1 MTDILALLQ
10 CLHPYLTKTA
20 MRQMSHILPA
30 IITMT
35 GRVTMLGISRWTEK
49 GGSYRTIQ
57 RFYTRAIP
65 WALIFWL
72 FVRQHLV
79 QPGGTYLL
87 AGDES
92 VVTKSGKATF
102 GLDRFF
108 ASLAGKVI
116 PSLAFFALSLIDV
129 EQRRSYPTAVEQ
141 VVRSETAKAVSQA
154 QKKERKKKTQKRATG
169 SKPTGCPKGSRNQ
182 NKSQV
187 VWTPELRL
195 IHNMIQKQ
203 LCLIGQWLT
212 ITHLLLDGK
221 FGHNNAVQMA
231 LGCGLHLVSKLRH
244 DAALYL
250 PYDGPYSGHGPH
262 RKYGDKIN
270 YAAIPAEYLKE
281 TSTQDDIQTYIYQA
295 TMLHKGFAA
304 RLNVVIIR
312 KHNVKTDRW
321 AQVLL
326 FSSDLD
332 LTYAQLIDYYS
343 LRFQIEFNFRE
354 AKQYW
359 GLEDF
364 MNVQETAV
372 TNAANLSLFLVNVA
386 QVLMRHFRQQ
396 YADFNVLDL
405 KAFFRGRKYVAETL
419 KLLPEKPEPILI
431 SHILEQV
438 SQLGSIHYAP
448 SSSIAT

>member
-1 MTDILALLQ
+1 MSGII
-10 CLHPYLTKTA
+10 PA
-20 MRQMSHILPA
+20 MV
-30 IITMT
+30 TMT

-49 GGSYRTIQ
+49 GGSYRTVQ
-57 RFYTRAIP
+57 RFYTTAIP

-79 QPGGTYLL
+79 QAGGTYLL

-92 VVTKSGKATF
+92 VVTKAGKKTF

-116 PSLAFFALSLIDV
+116 PGLAFFALSLI
-129 EQRRSYPTAVEQ
+129 EIEKRRSYPTMVEQ
-141 VVRSETAKAVSQA
+141 VVRNKA
-154 QKKERKKKTQKRATG
+154 KKEVTSSKKTGKNAKKKGATTRIKKAG
-169 SKPTGCPKGSRNQ
+169 RPKGSRNRD
-182 NKSQV
+182 KTQV
-187 VWTPELRL
+187 VWTAELRL

-203 LCLIGQWLT
+203 LCLVGQWLS

-221 FGHNNAVQMA
+221 FGHNNALQMT
-231 LGCGLHLVSKLRH
+231 LSCGLHLVSKLRH
-244 DAALYL
+244 DAALYF
-250 PYDGPYSGHGPH
+250 PYEGAYSGHGPY

-270 YAAIPAEYLKE
+270 YEMIPDRYMKQSE
-281 TSTQDDIQTYIYQA
+281 TQDNIQTDIYQA
-295 TMLHKGFAA
+295 TMRHKEFAA

-312 KHNVKTDRW
+312 KTNLKTGKW
-321 AQVLL
+321 AKVIL
-326 FSSDLD
+326 FSSDLT
-332 LTYAQLIDYYS
+332 LTWEQIIDYYS

-372 TNAANLSLFLVNVA
+372 TNAANLSLFMVNFA
-386 QVLMRHFRQQ
+386 QLLMSPFRQE

-405 KAFFRGRKYVAETL
+405 KAFFRGHKYVTETL
-419 KLLPEKPEPILI
+419 KWLPQKPEPILMA
-431 SHILEQV
+431 HIFEQV

-448 SSSIAT
+448 TSSYPA

>member
-1 MTDILALLQ
+1 
-10 CLHPYLTKTA
+10 

-169 SKPTGCPKGSRNQ
+169 SKPTGRPKGSRNQ

-270 YAAIPAEYLKE
+270 HAAIPAEYLKE

>member
-169 SKPTGCPKGSRNQ
+169 SKPTGRPKGSRNQ

-270 YAAIPAEYLKE
+270 HAAIPAEYLKE

>member
-169 SKPTGCPKGSRNQ
+169 SKPTGRPKGSRNQ

-270 YAAIPAEYLKE
+270 YAAIPAEYLKASV
-281 TSTQDDIQTYIYQA
+281 TS
-295 TMLHKGFAA
+295 
-304 RLNVVIIR
+304 
-312 KHNVKTDRW
+312 
-321 AQVLL
+321 
-326 FSSDLD
+326 
-332 LTYAQLIDYYS
+332 
-343 LRFQIEFNFRE
+343 
-354 AKQYW
+354 
-359 GLEDF
+359 
-364 MNVQETAV
+364 
-372 TNAANLSLFLVNVA
+372 
-386 QVLMRHFRQQ
+386 
-396 YADFNVLDL
+396 
-405 KAFFRGRKYVAETL
+405 
-419 KLLPEKPEPILI
+419 
-431 SHILEQV
+431 
-438 SQLGSIHYAP
+438 
-448 SSSIAT
+448 

>member
-270 YAAIPAEYLKE
+270 HAAIPAEYLKE

>member
-10 CLHPYLTKTA
+10 CLQPYLTKTTI
-20 MRQMSHILPA
+20 RQMNCLVPA

-49 GGSYRTIQ
+49 GGSYRTVQ
-57 RFYTRAIP
+57 RFYTTAIP

-72 FVRQHLV
+72 FVCQHLV
-79 QPGGTYLL
+79 KAAGNYLL
-87 AGDES
+87 AGDET
-92 VVTKSGKATF
+92 VVTKSGKITF

-108 ASLAGKVI
+108 GSLAGKVI
-116 PSLAFFALSLIDV
+116 PGLAFFALSLIDI
-129 EQRRSYPTAVEQ
+129 EKRRSYPTMVEQ
-141 VVRSETAKAVSQA
+141 VIRSQA
-154 QKKERKKKTQKRATG
+154 KKTTAQAKKKTKKRKKRGSATKTKKAG
-169 SKPTGCPKGSRNQ
+169 RPKGSRNRD
-182 NKSQV
+182 KTQV
-187 VWTPELRL
+187 VWTAELRL

-203 LCLIGQWLT
+203 LCLVGRRLT

-231 LGCGLHLVSKLRH
+231 RNCGLHLVSKLRH
-244 DAALYL
+244 DAALYF
-250 PYDGPYSGHGPH
+250 PYDGPYSGHGPY

-270 YAAIPAEYLKE
+270 YEAIPDCHLKQ
-281 TSTQDDIQTYIYQA
+281 TRILDDIQTDIYQA
-295 TMLHKGFAA
+295 KMLHKDFAA

-312 KHNVKTDRW
+312 KRHIKTGKW
-321 AQVLL
+321 AKVIL
-326 FSSDLD
+326 FSSDLN
-332 LTYAQLIDYYS
+332 LTWEQIIDYYS

-372 TNAANLSLFLVNVA
+372 TNAANLSLFMVNVA
-386 QVLMRHFRQQ
+386 QVLMGHFREE
-396 YADFNVLDL
+396 YTDFNVLDL
-405 KAFFRGRKYVAETL
+405 KAFFRGHKYVTETL
-419 KLLPEKPEPILI
+419 KLLPQKPEPILMTRI
-431 SHILEQV
+431 FEQV

-448 SSSIAT
+448 SSSSAA

>member
-10 CLHPYLTKTA
+10 CLHPYLTKTTL
-20 MRQMSHILPA
+20 RQMSHIMPA
-30 IITMT
+30 IIMMT

-57 RFYTRAIP
+57 RFYTTALP
-65 WALIFWL
+65 WSLIFWL

-79 QPGGTYLL
+79 QSGGRYLL

-92 VVTKSGKATF
+92 IVTKSGKATF

-116 PSLAFFALSLIDV
+116 PGLAFFALALIDV
-129 EQRRSYPTAVEQ
+129 EQRRSYPTMVEQ
-141 VVRSETAKAVSQA
+141 VVHRQAEKATSPA
-154 QKKERKKKTQKRATG
+154 QKKAKKSVVRPQKAGR
-169 SKPTGCPKGSRNQ
+169 PKGSCNRD
-182 NKSQV
+182 KTQV
-187 VWTPELRL
+187 VWTAELRL
-195 IHNMIQKQ
+195 IHTMLQKQ
-203 LCLIGQWLT
+203 LCLVGRWMT

-231 LGCGLHLVSKLRH
+231 LRCGLELVSKLRH

-250 PYDGPYSGHGPH
+250 PYAGPYSGHGPY

-270 YAAIPAEYLKE
+270 YAAIPDEFLQE
-281 TSTQDDIQTYIYQA
+281 TSTQDDIQTHIYQA
-295 TMLHKGFAA
+295 ALLHKEFAA

-312 KHNVKTDRW
+312 KHNLKTGKW
-321 AQVLL
+321 AQVIL
-326 FSSDLD
+326 FSSDLK
-332 LTYAQLIDYYS
+332 LTYAQIIDYYS

-359 GLEDF
+359 GWEDF
-364 MNVQETAV
+364 MNIQETAV
-372 TNAANLSLFLVNVA
+372 TNAANLSLFMVNVA

-405 KAFFRGRKYVAETL
+405 KAFFRGHKYVAETL
-419 KLLPEKPEPILI
+419 KWLPQKPEPILMA
-431 SHILEQV
+431 HIFEHV

-448 SSSIAT
+448 SSSIPA

>member
-169 SKPTGCPKGSRNQ
+169 SKPTGRPKGSRNQ

-438 SQLGSIHYAP
+438 SQLGSIHYAH
-448 SSSIAT
+448 SISIAT

>member
-10 CLHPYLTKTA
+10 CLHPYMTKTA
-20 MRQMSHILPA
+20 LRQMSHILPA

-35 GRVTMLGISRWTEK
+35 DRVTMLGISRWTEK

-57 RFYTRAIP
+57 RFYTTAIP

-79 QPGGTYLL
+79 QPGGRYLL

-92 VVTKSGKATF
+92 VVTKSGKTTF

-116 PSLAFFALSLIDV
+116 PSLAFFALSLIDIT
-129 EQRRSYPTAVEQ
+129 QRRSYPTAVEQ
-141 VVRSETAKAVSQA
+141 VIRGEADKTASPA
-154 QKKERKKKTQKRATG
+154 KKKPRKKKAKKSAAG
-169 SKPTGCPKGSRNQ
+169 SKKAGRPKGSRNRD
-182 NKSQV
+182 KTQV
-187 VWTPELRL
+187 GWTPELRL

-203 LCLIGQWLT
+203 LCLVGQWLT

-244 DAALYL
+244 DAALYF
-250 PYDGPYSGHGPH
+250 PYDGPYGGHGPR
-262 RKYGDKIN
+262 RKYGDKLN

-295 TMLHKGFAA
+295 TMLHKEFAA
-304 RLNVVIIR
+304 QLNVVIIR
-312 KHNVKTDRW
+312 KHNVKTDKW
-321 AQVLL
+321 AQVIL
-326 FSSDLD
+326 FSSDLG
-332 LTYAQLIDYYS
+332 LTYAQVIDYYS
-343 LRFQIEFNFRE
+343 LRFQIEFNFRD

-372 TNAANLSLFLVNVA
+372 TNAANLSLFMVNVA

-405 KAFFRGRKYVAETL
+405 KAFFRGHKYVAETL
-419 KLLPEKPEPILI
+419 KLLPEKPEPILM
-431 SHILEQV
+431 SHIFEQV

-448 SSSIAT
+448 PSSMPA

>member
-141 VVRSETAKAVSQA
+141 VVRSETEKAVSQA

-169 SKPTGCPKGSRNQ
+169 SKPTGRPKGSRNQ

>member
-1 MTDILALLQ
+1 
-10 CLHPYLTKTA
+10 
-20 MRQMSHILPA
+20 
-30 IITMT
+30 
-35 GRVTMLGISRWTEK
+35 
-49 GGSYRTIQ
+49 
-57 RFYTRAIP
+57 
-65 WALIFWL
+65 
-72 FVRQHLV
+72 
-79 QPGGTYLL
+79 
-87 AGDES
+87 
-92 VVTKSGKATF
+92 
-102 GLDRFF
+102 
-108 ASLAGKVI
+108 
-116 PSLAFFALSLIDV
+116 
-129 EQRRSYPTAVEQ
+129 
-141 VVRSETAKAVSQA
+141 
-154 QKKERKKKTQKRATG
+154 
-169 SKPTGCPKGSRNQ
+169 
-182 NKSQV
+182 
-187 VWTPELRL
+187 
-195 IHNMIQKQ
+195 
-203 LCLIGQWLT
+203 
-212 ITHLLLDGK
+212 
-221 FGHNNAVQMA
+221 
-231 LGCGLHLVSKLRH
+231 
-244 DAALYL
+244 
-250 PYDGPYSGHGPH
+250 
-262 RKYGDKIN
+262 
-270 YAAIPAEYLKE
+270 
-281 TSTQDDIQTYIYQA
+281 
-295 TMLHKGFAA
+295 MLHKGFAA

>member
-169 SKPTGCPKGSRNQ
+169 SKPTGRPKGSRNQ

>member
-1 MTDILALLQ
+1 
-10 CLHPYLTKTA
+10 
-20 MRQMSHILPA
+20 
-30 IITMT
+30 
-35 GRVTMLGISRWTEK
+35 
-49 GGSYRTIQ
+49 
-57 RFYTRAIP
+57 
-65 WALIFWL
+65 LIFWL

-92 VVTKSGKATF
+92 VVTKSGKTTF

-129 EQRRSYPTAVEQ
+129 TQRRSYPTAVEQ
-141 VVRSETAKAVSQA
+141 VIRGETNKAASPAK
-154 QKKERKKKTQKRATG
+154 KKTRKKKAKKSATG
-169 SKPTGCPKGSRNQ
+169 SKKAGRPKGSRSRD
-182 NKSQV
+182 KTQV

-203 LCLIGQWLT
+203 LCLVGQWLT

-244 DAALYL
+244 DAALYF
-250 PYDGPYSGHGPH
+250 PYDGPYSGHGPR

-270 YAAIPAEYLKE
+270 YAAIPTEYLQE

-295 TMLHKGFAA
+295 TMLHKEFAA

-312 KHNVKTDRW
+312 KHNVKTDKW
-321 AQVLL
+321 AQVIL

-332 LTYAQLIDYYS
+332 LTYAQIIDYYS

-372 TNAANLSLFLVNVA
+372 TNAANLSLFMVNVA
-386 QVLMRHFRQQ
+386 QVLLRHFRQL

-405 KAFFRGRKYVAETL
+405 KAFFLGHNYVAETL

-431 SHILEQV
+431 SHIFEQV

-448 SSSIAT
+448 PSTAFQKSLS

>member
-49 GGSYRTIQ
+49 GGSYRTIP

-169 SKPTGCPKGSRNQ
+169 SKPTGRPKGSRNQ

-270 YAAIPAEYLKE
+270 HAAIPAEYLKE

>member
-1 MTDILALLQ
+1 
-10 CLHPYLTKTA
+10 

-141 VVRSETAKAVSQA
+141 VVRSETEKAVSQA

-169 SKPTGCPKGSRNQ
+169 SKPTGRPKGSRNQ

>member
-1 MTDILALLQ
+1 MIDILALLQ
-10 CLHPYLTKTA
+10 CLHPYLTKTTL
-20 MRQMSHILPA
+20 RQMSHILPA

-57 RFYTRAIP
+57 RFYNTAMP

-72 FVRQHLV
+72 FMQQHLV
-79 QPGGTYLL
+79 EPGRTYLL

-92 VVTKSGKATF
+92 IITKSGKATF

-141 VVRSETAKAVSQA
+141 VIRSQA
-154 QKKERKKKTQKRATG
+154 EKTAGQTKKKAGKKKAKKKAGR
-169 SKPTGCPKGSRNQ
+169 PKGCRNRD
-182 NKSQV
+182 KSQV
-187 VWTPELRL
+187 IWTPELRL
-195 IHNMIQKQ
+195 IHNMLQKQ
-203 LCLIGQWLT
+203 LCLIGHWLT

-221 FGHNNAVQMA
+221 FGHNNAVQMVRN
-231 LGCGLHLVSKLRH
+231 CGLHLVSKLRH
-244 DAALYL
+244 DAALYF
-250 PYDGPYSGHGPH
+250 PYAGSYSGRGPR
-262 RKYGDKIN
+262 RKYGDKLN
-270 YAAIPAEYLKE
+270 YEAIPDEYLQE
-281 TSTQDDIQTYIYQA
+281 TSSQDDIQTYIYQA
-295 TMLHKGFAA
+295 TMLHKEFAA
-304 RLNVVIIR
+304 RLNVVVIG
-312 KHNVKTDRW
+312 KHNLKTDQW
-321 AQVLL
+321 AHVVL
-326 FSSDLD
+326 FSTDLE
-332 LTYAQLIDYYS
+332 LTYAQVIDYYS

-364 MNVQETAV
+364 MNVQETTV
-372 TNAANLSLFLVNVA
+372 TNAANLSLFMVNVA

-405 KAFFRGRKYVAETL
+405 KSFFRGHKYVAEIL
-419 KLLPEKPEPILI
+419 KLLPQMPEPILMT
-431 SHILEQV
+431 HIFEQV

-448 SSSIAT
+448 PSSFPS

>member
-1 MTDILALLQ
+1 MNQLKGI
-10 CLHPYLTKTA
+10 HHVTA
-20 MRQMSHILPA
+20 
-30 IITMT
+30 ITSSAEKIYEFFT
-35 GRVTMLGISRWTEK
+35 YTLGLR
-49 GGSYRTIQ
+49 
-57 RFYTRAIP
+57 
-65 WALIFWL
+65 
-72 FVRQHLV
+72 LV
-79 QPGGTYLL
+79 
-87 AGDES
+87 
-92 VVTKSGKATF
+92 
-102 GLDRFF
+102 
-108 ASLAGKVI
+108 
-116 PSLAFFALSLIDV
+116 
-129 EQRRSYPTAVEQ
+129 
-141 VVRSETAKAVSQA
+141 
-154 QKKERKKKTQKRATG
+154 KKTV
-169 SKPTGCPKGSRNQ
+169 N
-182 NKSQV
+182 
-187 VWTPELRL
+187 
-195 IHNMIQKQ
+195 
-203 LCLIGQWLT
+203 
-212 ITHLLLDGK
+212 
-221 FGHNNAVQMA
+221 
-231 LGCGLHLVSKLRH
+231 
-244 DAALYL
+244 
-250 PYDGPYSGHGPH
+250 
-262 RKYGDKIN
+262 
-270 YAAIPAEYLKE
+270 
-281 TSTQDDIQTYIYQA
+281 QDDIQTYIYQA

>member
-10 CLHPYLTKTA
+10 CLHPYLTKTTL
-20 MRQMSHILPA
+20 RQMSHIMPA

-57 RFYTRAIP
+57 RFYTTAIP

-79 QPGGTYLL
+79 QPGRTYLL

-129 EQRRSYPTAVEQ
+129 EQRRAYPTAVEQ
-141 VVRSETAKAVSQA
+141 VICSEADKAASQA
-154 QKKERKKKTQKRATG
+154 KKKKAKKSATG
-169 SKPTGCPKGSRNQ
+169 PKKAGRPKGSRNRD
-182 NKSQV
+182 KTQV

-195 IHNMIQKQ
+195 IHNMLQKQ
-203 LCLIGQWLT
+203 LCLVGHWLT

-231 LGCGLHLVSKLRH
+231 LSCGLHLVSKLRH
-244 DAALYL
+244 DAALYF
-250 PYDGPYSGHGPH
+250 PYEEPYSGHGPR
-262 RKYGDKIN
+262 RKYGEKLN
-270 YAAIPAEYLKE
+270 YAAIPTQYLQE
-281 TSTQDDIQTYIYQA
+281 SSTQDDIQTYIYQA
-295 TMLHKGFAA
+295 TMRHKEFAA
-304 RLNVVIIR
+304 QLNVVIIG
-312 KHNVKTDRW
+312 KHNVKTDKW
-321 AQVLL
+321 AQVIL
-326 FSSDLD
+326 FSSDLE
-332 LTYAQLIDYYS
+332 LTYSQIIDYYS

-364 MNVQETAV
+364 MNIQETAV
-372 TNAANLSLFLVNVA
+372 TNAANLSLFMVNVA

-396 YADFNVLDL
+396 YTDFNILDL
-405 KAFFRGRKYVAETL
+405 KAFFRGHKYVTETL
-419 KLLPEKPEPILI
+419 KLLPQKPEPILMT
-431 SHILEQV
+431 HIFEQV
-438 SQLGSIHYAP
+438 SQLGSIHYTPP
-448 SSSIAT
+448 SSIPA

>member
-10 CLHPYLTKTA
+10 CLHPYLTKTTL
-20 MRQMSHILPA
+20 RQMSHILPA

-57 RFYTRAIP
+57 RFYTTAMP

-79 QPGGTYLL
+79 QNGGTYLL

-92 VVTKSGKATF
+92 VVTKAGKATF

-108 ASLAGKVI
+108 ASLAGKTI

-129 EQRRSYPTAVEQ
+129 EQRHSYPTAVEQ
-141 VVRSETAKAVSQA
+141 VIRSEADKVVSQA
-154 QKKERKKKTQKRATG
+154 KKKARKKKAKKSATE
-169 SKPTGCPKGSRNQ
+169 PKKAGRPEGSRNRD
-182 NKSQV
+182 KTQV

-195 IHNMIQKQ
+195 IHTMIQKQ
-203 LCLIGQWLT
+203 LCLVGHWLT
-212 ITHLLLDGK
+212 LTHLLLDGK

-244 DAALYL
+244 DAALYF
-250 PYDGPYSGHGPH
+250 PHDGPYCGHGPR

-270 YAAIPAEYLKE
+270 YDAIPAAYLQV
-281 TSTQDDIQTYIYQA
+281 TNTQDDIQTYIYQA
-295 TMLHKGFAA
+295 RMLHKEFAA
-304 RLNVVIIR
+304 RLNVLIIR
-312 KHNVKTDRW
+312 KHNLKSDKW
-321 AQVLL
+321 AQVIL
-326 FSSDLD
+326 FSSDLE
-332 LTYAQLIDYYS
+332 LTYAQIIDYYS
-343 LRFQIEFNFRE
+343 LRFQIEFNFRQ

-364 MNVQETAV
+364 MNVQETTV
-372 TNAANLSLFLVNVA
+372 TNAANLSLFMVNVA

-405 KAFFRGRKYVAETL
+405 KAFFRGHKYVAETL
-419 KLLPEKPEPILI
+419 KLLPQKPEPILI
-431 SHILEQV
+431 MHIFEQV

-448 SSSIAT
+448 PSSIPT

>member
-10 CLHPYLTKTA
+10 CLHPYLTKTTL
-20 MRQMSHILPA
+20 RQMSHILPA

-57 RFYTRAIP
+57 RFYTTAIP

-79 QPGGTYLL
+79 QAGRPYLL

-92 VVTKSGKATF
+92 IVTKAGKATF

-108 ASLAGKVI
+108 ASLAGRVI

-129 EQRRSYPTAVEQ
+129 EQRRAYPTAVEQ
-141 VVRSETAKAVSQA
+141 VIRTQAEKAAGQAKKKA
-154 QKKERKKKTQKRATG
+154 QKKKAKKSATG
-169 SKPTGCPKGSRNQ
+169 FKKAGRPKGSRNRD
-182 NKSQV
+182 KTQV
-187 VWTPELRL
+187 VWTSELRL

-203 LCLIGQWLT
+203 LCLVGQWLT

-250 PYDGPYSGHGPH
+250 PYDGPYKGRGPR
-262 RKYGDKIN
+262 RKYGDKLN
-270 YAAIPAEYLKE
+270 YAAIPAQYLQAV
-281 TSTQDDIQTYIYQA
+281 STQDDIQTYIYQA
-295 TMLHKGFAA
+295 TMWHKEFAA
-304 RLNVVIIR
+304 QLNVVIIR
-312 KHNVKTDRW
+312 KHNLKTDKW
-321 AQVLL
+321 AHVVL
-326 FSSDLD
+326 FSSDLTLD
-332 LTYAQLIDYYS
+332 YARLIDYYS

-364 MNVQETAV
+364 MNTQETTV
-372 TNAANLSLFLVNVA
+372 TNAANLSLFMVNVA

-405 KAFFRGRKYVAETL
+405 KACFRGHKYVVETL
-419 KLLPEKPEPILI
+419 KLLPQKPEPILMT
-431 SHILEQV
+431 HIFEQV

-448 SSSIAT
+448 PSSIPA

>member
-1 MTDILALLQ
+1 
-10 CLHPYLTKTA
+10 
-20 MRQMSHILPA
+20 
-30 IITMT
+30 
-35 GRVTMLGISRWTEK
+35 
-49 GGSYRTIQ
+49 
-57 RFYTRAIP
+57 
-65 WALIFWL
+65 
-72 FVRQHLV
+72 
-79 QPGGTYLL
+79 L

-141 VVRSETAKAVSQA
+141 VVRSEAEKSARQAK
-154 QKKERKKKTQKRATG
+154 KKARKKKAKKSATG
-169 SKPTGCPKGSRNQ
+169 LKKAGRPKGSRNRD
-182 NKSQV
+182 KTQV

-195 IHNMIQKQ
+195 VHNMIQKQ
-203 LCLIGQWLT
+203 LCLIGPWLT

-244 DAALYL
+244 DAALYF
-250 PYDGPYSGHGPH
+250 PYDGPYSGKGPY

-270 YAAIPAEYLKE
+270 DAAIPAEYLKK
-281 TSTQDDIQTYIYQA
+281 TSTQDDIRTYIYQA
-295 TMLHKGFAA
+295 TMLHKEFAA

-312 KHNVKTDRW
+312 KHNVKTDKW
-321 AQVLL
+321 AHVIL
-326 FSSDLD
+326 FSSDLS
-332 LTYAQLIDYYS
+332 LTYAQIIDYYS

-364 MNVQETAV
+364 MNVQETTV
-372 TNAANLSLFLVNVA
+372 TNAANLSLFMVNVA

-396 YADFNVLDL
+396 YTDFNVLDL
-405 KAFFRGRKYVAETL
+405 KAFFLGHKYVAETL
-419 KLLPEKPEPILI
+419 KLLPEKPEPILMA
-431 SHILEQV
+431 HIFEQV

-448 SSSIAT
+448 PSSIPT

>member
-10 CLHPYLTKTA
+10 CLHPYLTKTTL
-20 MRQMSHILPA
+20 RQMSHILSA

-57 RFYTRAIP
+57 RFYTTAIP

-79 QPGGTYLL
+79 QPGRTYLL

-129 EQRRSYPTAVEQ
+129 EQRRAYPTAVEQ
-141 VVRSETAKAVSQA
+141 VMGSEADKAASQA
-154 QKKERKKKTQKRATG
+154 KKKKAKKSATG
-169 SKPTGCPKGSRNQ
+169 PKKAGRPKGSRNRD
-182 NKSQV
+182 KTQV

-195 IHNMIQKQ
+195 IHNMLQKQ
-203 LCLIGQWLT
+203 LCLVGHWLT

-231 LGCGLHLVSKLRH
+231 LSCGLHLVSKLRH
-244 DAALYL
+244 DAALYF
-250 PYDGPYSGHGPH
+250 PYDGPYSGHGPR
-262 RKYGDKIN
+262 RKYGEKLN
-270 YAAIPAEYLKE
+270 YAAIPTQYLQE
-281 TSTQDDIQTYIYQA
+281 SSTQDDIQTYIYQA
-295 TMLHKGFAA
+295 TMRHKEFAA
-304 RLNVVIIR
+304 QLNVVIIR
-312 KHNVKTDRW
+312 KHNVKTDKW
-321 AQVLL
+321 AQVIL
-326 FSSDLD
+326 FSSDLE
-332 LTYAQLIDYYS
+332 LTYSQLIDYYS

-364 MNVQETAV
+364 MNTQDTAV
-372 TNAANLSLFLVNVA
+372 TNAANLSLFMVNVA

-396 YADFNVLDL
+396 YTDFNVLDL
-405 KAFFRGRKYVAETL
+405 KAFFRGHKYVAETL
-419 KLLPEKPEPILI
+419 KLLPQKPEPILMT
-431 SHILEQV
+431 HIFEQV

-448 SSSIAT
+448 PSSISA

>member
-141 VVRSETAKAVSQA
+141 VVRSETAKAVNQA

>member
-1 MTDILALLQ
+1 MMDILALLQ
-10 CLHPYLTKTA
+10 CLHPYLTNTTL
-20 MRQMSHILPA
+20 RQMSHILPA

-35 GRVTMLGISRWTEK
+35 GRVTMLGISRWSEK

-57 RFYTRAIP
+57 RFYTTAVP

-79 QPGGTYLL
+79 QNGGTYLL

-92 VVTKSGKATF
+92 VVSKAGKATF

-141 VVRSETAKAVSQA
+141 VIRSEADKAASQA
-154 QKKERKKKTQKRATG
+154 KKKARKKKAKKSATG
-169 SKPTGCPKGSRNQ
+169 PKKAGRPKGSRNRD
-182 NKSQV
+182 KTQV

-195 IHNMIQKQ
+195 IDNMIQKH
-203 LCLIGQWLT
+203 LCLVGHWLT
-212 ITHLLLDGK
+212 LTHLLLDGK

-231 LGCGLHLVSKLRH
+231 LGCGLHLLSKLRH
-244 DAALYL
+244 DAALYF
-250 PYDGPYSGHGPH
+250 PYEGPYSGHGPR

-270 YAAIPAEYLKE
+270 YDAIPAPYLQA
-281 TSTQDDIQTYIYQA
+281 TNTQDDIQTYIYQA
-295 TMLHKGFAA
+295 TMLHKEFTA

-312 KHNVKTDRW
+312 KHNLNTDKW
-321 AQVLL
+321 AQVIL
-326 FSSDLD
+326 FSSDLE
-332 LTYAQLIDYYS
+332 LSYAQVIDYYS

-364 MNVQETAV
+364 MNTSETAV
-372 TNAANLSLFLVNVA
+372 TNAANLSLFMVNLA
-386 QVLMRHFRQQ
+386 QVLMRPFRQQ

-405 KAFFRGRKYVAETL
+405 KACFRGHKYVAETL
-419 KLLPEKPEPILI
+419 KLLPQKPEPILMT
-431 SHILEQV
+431 HIFEQV

-448 SSSIAT
+448 PSSIPA

>member
-1 MTDILALLQ
+1 
-10 CLHPYLTKTA
+10 

-169 SKPTGCPKGSRNQ
+169 SKPTGRPKGSRNQ

>member
-1 MTDILALLQ
+1 
-10 CLHPYLTKTA
+10 

-169 SKPTGCPKGSRNQ
+169 SKPTGRPKGSRNQ

-270 YAAIPAEYLKE
+270 HAAIPAEYLKE

-396 YADFNVLDL
+396 YADLNVLDL